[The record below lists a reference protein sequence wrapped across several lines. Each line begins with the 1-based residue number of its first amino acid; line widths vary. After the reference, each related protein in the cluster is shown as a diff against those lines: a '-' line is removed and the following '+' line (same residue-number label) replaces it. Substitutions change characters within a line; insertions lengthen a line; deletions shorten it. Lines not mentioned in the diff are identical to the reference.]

1 MGIRSILQ
9 LRARNIYWTFWSY
22 LQKKRMAII
31 VYQTFQ
37 HVSGYN
43 SAIKDCFST
52 NDFEIK
58 PEIDK
63 MLKEFFGGYQRKIA

>member
-1 MGIRSILQ
+1 
-9 LRARNIYWTFWSY
+9 
-22 LQKKRMAII
+22 MAII

-37 HVSGYN
+37 HVSDYS

>member
-1 MGIRSILQ
+1 
-9 LRARNIYWTFWSY
+9 
-22 LQKKRMAII
+22 MAII

-52 NDFEIK
+52 NDFENK